1 MGVRWVVFREGHKP
15 PNVSK
20 ENEKGDGKESA
31 EGNIC
36 RHVETE
42 MDRGDRLSLYSVGGA
57 KQKIISSGNEQAD
70 TASAAVGGK
79 NNSKKGTIRL

>member
-15 PNVSK
+15 P
-20 ENEKGDGKESA
+20 ENEKGDGKEGA

-36 RHVETE
+36 RHVQTE
-42 MDRGDRLSLYSVGGA
+42 MDRRDRLSLCSAGGA
-57 KQKIISSGNEQAD
+57 KQKIISSGNEEAD

-79 NNSKKGTIRL
+79 NNSKKKQYASN